1 LTVTYVPENGRPVHA
16 VADAGLDIRPGEVI
30 GIIGES
36 GSGKSTL
43 AAALLRLLP
52 ARAKYKG
59 SVLFDGRDLLKI
71 EESELHRVRGVRVS
85 LITQDPAASLNPVI
99 RVGEQISEVLLA
111 HLKMNRGERKNRV
124 KELLGEVGFDDAER
138 IYAAYPHQLS
148 GGQRQR
154 VVIAQAMACR
164 PVLVIAD
171 EPTSK
176 LDSVL
181 QAQIAALMLDLVRQH
196 RTALLWITHD
206 PAALAGF
213 ADRIAVMYAG
223 RIVEYGNVNDI
234 LLRPL
239 HPYTQ
244 ALIRLSKSTQIS
256 AESDA
261 RQSGARE
268 FPAIQGEPPDLTQTG
283 ARCGFEP
290 RCPERMEVCA
300 SRDPEVSMPEPSR
313 RVSCFKYGN

>member
-1 LTVTYVPENGRPVHA
+1 
-16 VADAGLDIRPGEVI
+16 
-30 GIIGES
+30 
-36 GSGKSTL
+36 
-43 AAALLRLLP
+43 
-52 ARAKYKG
+52 
-59 SVLFDGRDLLKI
+59 
-71 EESELHRVRGVRVS
+71 
-85 LITQDPAASLNPVI
+85 
-99 RVGEQISEVLLA
+99 
-111 HLKMNRGERKNRV
+111 
-124 KELLGEVGFDDAER
+124 
-138 IYAAYPHQLS
+138 
-148 GGQRQR
+148 
-154 VVIAQAMACR
+154 
-164 PVLVIAD
+164 
-171 EPTSK
+171 
-176 LDSVL
+176 VL

-244 ALIRLSKSTQIS
+244 ALIRLSKSTEIS
-256 AESDA
+256 TESDA